1 MRRGACSSTDNRKVS
16 VQHRQNHLKVASCT
30 PAVDVGLSSE
40 VIVCPGIQDIH
51 VGISKSHKA
60 LFPQDL
66 IGIQCDIRYF
76 ECG

>member
-1 MRRGACSSTDNRKVS
+1 MVRRGGCSSTDNRMVS

-40 VIVCPGIQDIH
+40 VIICPDIQVKENIH
-51 VGISKSHKA
+51 AGISKSHKA

-66 IGIQCDIRYF
+66 IGIQSEI
-76 ECG
+76 